1 MSVIRQEL
9 FRSLP
14 QYEPSFRALAASVT
28 AHILAAAIL
37 VLLPLVFIEQAPEQ
51 ALAIVHLVAPGV
63 LPPAIVL
70 PPAMMSPPRQEVV
83 HLELPRTEPEPPEP
97 KEIAPREVRVEPKAP
112 LEPPPIVAIPAPPVP
127 AAPPVPLEPPRP
139 AVKLDAF
146 PITPAPAE
154 PPRPARIV
162 QTGGF
167 GAPLDAARDHP
178 RYAATELPVTG
189 AFDLPRG
196 SGRGPDPAARVERS
210 AVVSAGF
217 ESAAATGGSS
227 ERAAARTRQ
236 AEVRPGGFGD
246 ARPGAQARS
255 ARQDAPPPQVPV
267 EILAKP
273 KPAYTKEARDLRLEG
288 EVLLEVLFGADG
300 EARVLRMIQGL
311 GHGLDESAARAAEQI
326 RFKPAERDG
335 RPVDSSARVSIVFR
349 LA

>member
-51 ALAIVHLVAPGV
+51 ALAIVHLVAPG
-63 LPPAIVL
+63 VL